1 MSRQPPALLLGNGVN
16 LLTRSRS
23 AATWK
28 SVLEDLADFA
38 GHPQIMDHAEYKPF
52 TLIYEEVIA
61 FRPDSPSKSAE
72 LQVKER
78 VAEKIQAIPRND
90 YHGQFEGLGC
100 RHILTTNYDYNLGDG
115 ASPANL
121 RPESRY
127 SVFRR
132 DLLDECSFW
141 RIHGEVDR
149 PQTIMLGHEQ
159 YAGALEKM
167 RGYVT
172 GSSDVSSPF
181 SAGRSDFDAGKKH
194 YSWVDVFL
202 RDDIHILGFSLDYT
216 EIELWWLLSYKAR
229 LKRQN
234 PASVGDTYFY
244 LFTPDRRA
252 RPTKAKLSLLESLS
266 VHPYVQV
273 IKKND
278 YRPAYDWALKLLRT
292 LISGTR
298 G

>member
-1 MSRQPPALLLGNGVN
+1 MPRQPPALFLGNGVN
-16 LLTRSRS
+16 LLTRS

-28 SVLEDLADFA
+28 SVLEDLAEFA
-38 GHPQIMDHAEYKPF
+38 GRPEIMDYAEYKPF

-61 FRPDSPSKSAE
+61 SLPSAKSDTLE
-72 LQVKER
+72 VRVKKR
-78 VAEKIQAIPRND
+78 VAKKIGTIPRND
-90 YHGQFEGLGC
+90 YHGRFEALGC

-132 DLLDECSFW
+132 DLLDGCSFW
-141 RIHGEVDR
+141 RIHGEIDR
-149 PQTIMLGHEQ
+149 PNTIMLGHEQ
-159 YAGALEKM
+159 YAGALEKI

-172 GSSDVSSPF
+172 NRSEGSSNVSSPF
-181 SAGRSDFDAGKKH
+181 SAGNDHFDDGEDP

-202 RDDIHILGFSLDYT
+202 RDDVHILGFSLDYT

-229 LKRQN
+229 LKRKRKT
-234 PASVGDTYFY
+234 SVGNTYYY

-252 RPTKAKLSLLESLS
+252 LATKAKLSLLRSLS
-266 VHPYVQV
+266 VEPYVREV
-273 IKKND
+273 KKNE
-278 YRPAYDWALKLLRT
+278 YRPHYEWALKLLGG
-292 LISGTR
+292 LM
-298 G
+298 